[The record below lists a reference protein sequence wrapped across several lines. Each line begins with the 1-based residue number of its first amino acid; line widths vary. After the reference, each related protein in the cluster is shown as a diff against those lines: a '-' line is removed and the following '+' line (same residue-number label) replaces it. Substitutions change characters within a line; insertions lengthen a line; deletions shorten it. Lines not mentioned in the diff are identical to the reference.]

1 MKYIAPQKFASPKSR
16 ALTSRI
22 GLAVA
27 VTALLAFATTS
38 AFMAPPMSGAIFTT
52 DSTCGG
58 TNINIFANKDA
69 VYLDGGPAHVG
80 AAGLPDG
87 EYYVMVTTPGG
98 ALLGTSIGS
107 ADETPVT
114 VTGGEFA
121 ACYQLSAIVIKA
133 SDATAGYDDTS
144 NPGGEY
150 KVWVSSVNTFDN
162 DASKTDN
169 FKVKCPEGSDC
180 GTVQPPQGTINVLKF
195 YDANANGLNDDG
207 QPINGWKVRIQD
219 NIDYTRFTPA
229 SVVVDAPDTYTVTES
244 TPLESN
250 WFRTTPNPVIFLLAE
265 NGIQNVEFG
274 NLCRGAG
281 GGLTLGFWSNKN
293 GGNTITSKG
302 LLPGVLA
309 LCLRTGDG
317 SLLGSVNLGNFQKF
331 LLNASATNMANML
344 SAQTAAMHL
353 NVASGGVNA
362 NAIVYAPGTDS
373 ANSLGYAKISD
384 LLNEANTIL
393 CTGGATKLVILT
405 GNPLRPR
412 AEAVKTA
419 LDNANNNL
427 SFVQATPCPFSFPQ
441 N

>member
-1 MKYIAPQKFASPKSR
+1 MKYIAPKKSTSHKSR
-16 ALTSRI
+16 ALTSRL
-22 GLAVA
+22 GLALMA
-27 VTALLAFATTS
+27 MTALLALATTS
-38 AFMAPPMSGAIFTT
+38 ALMAPPMPGAIFTT

-58 TNINIFANKDA
+58 TNINIFASKDA
-69 VYLDGGPAHVG
+69 VYLNGGPANQN

-87 EYYVMVTTPGG
+87 EYFVRVTTPGG

-107 ADETPVT
+107 ADETPVA
-114 VTGGEFA
+114 VTGGEFEQ
-121 ACYQLSAIVIKA
+121 CYQLSAILIKG
-133 SDATAGYDDTS
+133 DATPGYDDTT
-144 NPGGEY
+144 NTGGEY

-207 QPINGWKVRIQD
+207 QPIIGWKVRIQD
-219 NIDYTRFTPA
+219 GIDYVRDTPA
-229 SVVVDAPDTYTVTES
+229 SVVVDAPDTYTVTEF

-250 WFRTTPNPVIFLLAE
+250 WFRTTPNPVIFLLSD

-293 GGNTITSKG
+293 GGNTITTNG
-302 LLPGVLA
+302 LLPAVLA

-384 LLNEANTIL
+384 LLTEANTIL

-405 GNPLRPR
+405 GNPLRAR

-419 LDNANNNL
+419 LDKANNNL
-427 SFVQATPCPFSFPQ
+427 TFVQGTPCPFTFAQ
-441 N
+441 Q